1 MDRMRENGIAII
13 TITILV
19 IIILTSILFCGCSTK
34 KTITEYIVTHD
45 TVNVFRND
53 TVNGYRVVKT
63 NDTIRER
70 VVEYVT
76 IHQRD
81 SGGKDTVRVEVYHE
95 VEKVSNSKDSSTA
108 KQSKETNEKVVSTS
122 DKDKKETTRKKA
134 FPWKEPV
141 AFILL
146 VLLIIWGISKVK

>member
-53 TVNGYRVVKT
+53 TV
-63 NDTIRER
+63 
-70 VVEYVT
+70 
-76 IHQRD
+76 
-81 SGGKDTVRVEVYHE
+81 TVF
-95 VEKVSNSKDSSTA
+95 VSL
-108 KQSKETNEKVVSTS
+108 KQ
-122 DKDKKETTRKKA
+122 TTR
-134 FPWKEPV
+134 
-141 AFILL
+141 
-146 VLLIIWGISKVK
+146 